1 MQTGSTLAANGLRE
15 SEVIAHVSS
24 RLVVNRTALK
34 TQPEAVGAWIE
45 RFRAA
50 LAGMRRLDSADP
62 GFDAAFAALLD
73 EARDTTARS
82 TAPSPPSSPPC
93 ATRGDA
99 ALCEYTANSTTT
111 R

>member
-15 SEVIAHVSS
+15 SEVIAQVTS

-50 LAGMRRLDSADP
+50 LAA
-62 GFDAAFAALLD
+62 
-73 EARDTTARS
+73 
-82 TAPSPPSSPPC
+82 
-93 ATRGDA
+93 
-99 ALCEYTANSTTT
+99 
-111 R
+111 